1 MRALN
6 PTRHRHYQGYQG
18 GPPTQHPCY
27 NCDDHVQQQQYY
39 SYCNQQQQQQQ
50 QGQQAYPYHPQ
61 GYQPMTEFRQPLQV
75 QSHLEMPGILVQ
87 LGHIQCT

>member
-18 GPPTQHPCY
+18 GPPTQHPRY

-50 QGQQAYPYHPQ
+50 GQQAYPYHPQ
-61 GYQPMTEFRQPLQV
+61 GYQPTPQPPPFAAHV
-75 QSHLEMPGILVQ
+75 SPGTRLPF
-87 LGHIQCT
+87 